1 MKEESISGTEVSIFK
16 FCLKTLWC
24 IYILTGV
31 CALFTL
37 IPSVSIRFIF
47 LNSYFLTSFA
57 FLQWAFQL
65 GPLFWCPSPS
75 PYQIQLFQ
83 ANLKPFICMWFTLII
98 RAFLPSQNNDFNYW
112 FNFGSQLCIYLTEK
126 KRFQS
131 VFFSFATSPY
141 FLFLCP
147 KLLLPKYLSF
157 CKAEW
162 TQL

>member
-1 MKEESISGTEVSIFK
+1 MFENFVMY
-16 FCLKTLWC
+16 

-31 CALFTL
+31 CPLFTL

-83 ANLKPFICMWFTLII
+83 ASLKPFICMWFTLII
-98 RAFLPSQNNDFNYW
+98 RAFLPSQNNYFNYW

-131 VFFSFATSPY
+131 GFFF
-141 FLFLCP
+141 FLCNITLFSVP
-147 KLLLPKYLSF
+147 LPQAIYF
-157 CKAEW
+157 RN
-162 TQL
+162 T